1 MLETMKNKIA
11 ISIFAGCALIALSIQ
26 NIKPTRAASSAPSGA
41 CGAIMD
47 ISHKN
52 VAPVAAGTGYGS
64 NVLMYIDFTQNK
76 ISANATVATFKAR
89 LSDGTNDSTTFPA
102 YAMTQFLNINMTVTA
117 GPIVNTWIITPASN
131 SNMPPFI
138 AISVNGG
145 STYLLQS
152 GDGRGTGVCQIV

>member
-1 MLETMKNKIA
+1 MLETTKNKIS

-64 NVLMYIDFTQNK
+64 NVLMHIDFTQNK

-102 YAMTQFLNINMTVTA
+102 YAMNQFLNINMTVAA
-117 GPIVNTWIITPASN
+117 GPIANTWIITPA

-152 GDGRGTGVCQIV
+152 GDGRGTGVCQII

>member
-1 MLETMKNKIA
+1 M
-11 ISIFAGCALIALSIQ
+11 IALSIQ
-26 NIKPTRAASSAPSGA
+26 NMKPSRAALSAPTGA

-64 NVLMYIDFTQNK
+64 NVLLYIDFTQNK

-89 LSDGTNDSTTFPA
+89 LSDGSNDSTTFPA
-102 YAMTQFLNINMTVTA
+102 YAMNQFLNINMTVTA
-117 GPIVNTWIITPASN
+117 GPIANTWIITPASN
-131 SNMPPFI
+131 MPAII

-145 STYLLQS
+145 NTYLLQS
-152 GDGRGTGVCQIV
+152 GDGRGTGVCQSV

>member
-1 MLETMKNKIA
+1 MLNIFKNKVA
-11 ISIFAGCALIALSIQ
+11 VSIFFGCALIALSIQ
-26 NIKPTRAASSAPSGA
+26 NMKPSRAALSAPTGA

-52 VAPVAAGTGYGS
+52 VAPVSAGAGYGS
-64 NVLMYIDFTQNK
+64 NVLLYIDFAQNK

-102 YAMTQFLNINMTVTA
+102 YAMNQFLNINMTVTA
-117 GPIVNTWIITPASN
+117 GPIANTWIITPASN
-131 SNMPPFI
+131 MPAII

-145 STYLLQS
+145 NTYLLQS
-152 GDGRGTGVCQIV
+152 GDGRGTGVCQSV

>member
-1 MLETMKNKIA
+1 MFEVLKNKVA

-26 NIKPTRAASSAPSGA
+26 NMKPSKAASSAPSGA

-64 NVLMYIDFTQNK
+64 NVLLYIDFTQNK

-89 LSDGTNDSTTFPA
+89 LSDGSNDSTTFPA
-102 YAMTQFLNINMTVTA
+102 YAMNQFLNINMTVTA
-117 GPIVNTWIITPASN
+117 GPIANTWIITPASN
-131 SNMPPFI
+131 MPAII

-145 STYLLQS
+145 NTYLLQS
-152 GDGRGTGVCQIV
+152 GDGRGTGVCQSV